1 MTRARGEDLVK
12 KGNGNDK
19 RERSPTRV
27 FGPNCFF
34 EPEALSCQQMKS
46 LSSRMIVALLLLL
59 GFAFSQLIT
68 MPAPLTA
75 ADWNIFLLF
84 FLTIVGVLWQPYPIG
99 TIVIISLGLG
109 CLTGILTLDQTLRG
123 FSSSVTWIIIAA
135 FLFARSFIKTGLGRR
150 IALYFIRAIGSSSL
164 RLGYALCLTDLVL
177 APVTASNTARSG
189 GIIFPVARALA
200 LEFKSEPESS
210 PRRIGAYLLF
220 TAYQSN
226 VVTSA
231 MFLTA
236 MAANAL
242 TVQFARDVAG
252 VEITWILW
260 MQAAIVP
267 GLVSL
272 AIVPWIIHRLYPPE
286 LRATPEAITYANR
299 ELKVLG
305 DWDPQEKILAVVFLL
320 LGGTWATSAFHGIPT
335 VAAALTAVGVL
346 LVLNVLEWEDVISE
360 KRAWAT
366 LIWFGGFISLAGA
379 LTSSNLMTWLTA
391 NARVWL
397 QGWNALAALILLI
410 VAYTFLHYVFAS
422 MTAHIIALYAA
433 FLAIALATGAPPM
446 LAALGLCFFS
456 NLYATLTHYGDGA
469 APVYYGSGYIEQKD
483 WWIVGFLLALDHLVV
498 WLGIGLP
505 YWKLLGIW

>member
-46 LSSRMIVALLLLL
+46 LSPRMIVALLLLL

-320 LGGTWATSAFHGIPT
+320 LGGTWPLPHFT
-335 VAAALTAVGVL
+335 VFRR
-346 LVLNVLEWEDVISE
+346 S
-360 KRAWAT
+360 
-366 LIWFGGFISLAGA
+366 
-379 LTSSNLMTWLTA
+379 
-391 NARVWL
+391 
-397 QGWNALAALILLI
+397 Q
-410 VAYTFLHYVFAS
+410 
-422 MTAHIIALYAA
+422 
-433 FLAIALATGAPPM
+433 
-446 LAALGLCFFS
+446 
-456 NLYATLTHYGDGA
+456 
-469 APVYYGSGYIEQKD
+469 
-483 WWIVGFLLALDHLVV
+483 
-498 WLGIGLP
+498 LP
-505 YWKLLGIW
+505 